1 MPSVR
6 LLAIIELNGIPFSD
20 DQCEKLKLQLKEKIQ
35 TIESECYRLANRRFS
50 LKSPDDIAKVL
61 FHELCLPPN
70 GDFPTTTLVRS
81 TRAKVK
87 GFSTSKA
94 VLEKLTCMHELPEL
108 ILDWRRINSALSKIL
123 IPIQRQK
130 IHKNS
135 LGMGRIY
142 SESQFH
148 TSTGRIAFSEP
159 NLQNVPKDFVIKD
172 SSNENVTVS
181 LRSMFVTQKNYTFIA
196 ADYSQLELRLIAHL
210 SEDRK
215 LLDILNSDGD
225 VFKCIAAELNSVD
238 MSYVTQTQRQHA
250 KQICYG
256 ILYGMGTKALAEQL
270 ALSEE
275 DAALYMEKFKDRY
288 TGVKRFILTT
298 VKDARVTE
306 YVTTICGR
314 KRYLPKINSNN
325 VTERSHAER
334 QAVNTTVQ
342 GSAADLVKKAT
353 IMINEKIKEIF
364 GETCLCSSKENKGAF
379 IVLQIHDEL
388 LYEVCVESVDVVE
401 NIIKTC
407 MENALKLAVKMS
419 VKIRKGDSWGSL
431 TDT

>member
-1 MPSVR
+1 M
-6 LLAIIELNGIPFSD
+6 
-20 DQCEKLKLQLKEKIQ
+20 
-35 TIESECYRLANRRFS
+35 
-50 LKSPDDIAKVL
+50 
-61 FHELCLPPN
+61 
-70 GDFPTTTLVRS
+70 
-81 TRAKVK
+81 
-87 GFSTSKA
+87 
-94 VLEKLTCMHELPEL
+94 
-108 ILDWRRINSALSKIL
+108 

-256 ILYGMGTKALAEQL
+256 ILYGMGIKALAEQL

-298 VKDARVTE
+298 VKDAHVTE

-364 GETCLCSSKENKGAF
+364 GETCLCSSKDNKGAF

-407 MENALKLAVKMS
+407 MENALKLAVKMP